1 MEKFENTGTRTNE
14 VQNDSVI
21 LESLRSFTFHLFSIQ
36 HPYIKGNVNFL

>member
-36 HPYIKGNVNFL
+36 HPSIKGNVNIL

>member
-21 LESLRSFTFHLFSIQ
+21 RESLRSFTFHLFGLRKILQ
-36 HPYIKGNVNFL
+36 F